1 MTAELVRG
9 QNHPL
14 DRTRVEIR
22 IAAAAPVLAAVAL
35 GDEQGRLP
43 GAEAVAHPGAPRRAG
58 VEVPSRV
65 AAEQRIAVDLAAL
78 PGTVRRVS
86 VLLVLPDG
94 PGVPRG
100 FGALAAPSVA
110 VTSPDGTRLVGCT
123 LTGLGPETALVAVEL
138 YRRRGAWRIRA
149 VGQGYAGGLAAL
161 LHDQGLPEAA
171 ELAAEITT
179 VTGRQPEPAGPAST
193 PSAGQEAAPNGPE
206 PAPATGPSHAPVAA
220 PDPAVASRPERPTAA
235 PAAAPTTDT
244 PATEPGA
251 PTTPPSVST
260 APAATPA
267 TPPPGSR
274 IDYRHPRRPTDPAA
288 ARMPSARPVAAPPAP
303 PSAGPVAAPGAPED
317 PAVPVAGDANGWS
330 MEERLY
336 NQVRGMFE
344 DLARSVAAY
353 RGAAGFAASRLE
365 RELDEALADP
375 RARMDG
381 ATEAARAASRQ
392 RHADLVGRA
401 RAVLDRDLAQL
412 TAVSEVV
419 EPALPP
425 ALARWDSPVWHGYE
439 APRQHPMAVR
449 LGDLHLP
456 EAPGLRIPLL
466 VRLPLERGL
475 WIDSGPGPYPRAG
488 YAPEREVGRR
498 ELGSA
503 LTDAPPDEATLARL
517 ALETA
522 VALAARLLAAHPP
535 GAYALQV
542 IDAAGAAG
550 PALAPLRESGALPE
564 PPPAGARGVAAVL
577 GALTRRVDLLQMAV
591 RHRATEALP
600 PELDP
605 AEQLVIVHDFP
616 HGFDD
621 RALNQLR
628 YLADEGPAVGV
639 HLMLVADRE
648 RAREY
653 GPLLDPLWRA
663 LLRLTPVPDDH
674 LADPWVGHAWT
685 YEPPLAPRRS
695 EVVRRVMDRVAE
707 ARRAAGSHPG

>member
-22 IAAAAPVLAAVAL
+22 IAAAVPVVAAVAL
-35 GDEQGRLP
+35 GDERGRLP
-43 GAEAVAHPGAPRRAG
+43 GTEAVAHPGAPRRTG
-58 VEVPSRV
+58 VEVPSHA
-65 AAEQRIAVDLAAL
+65 AAEQRIAVDLGTL
-78 PGTVRRVS
+78 PEVVQRVS

-100 FGALAAPSVA
+100 FGAVAAPSVA
-110 VTSPDGTRLVGCT
+110 VTSPDGTHLVGCT
-123 LTGLGPETALVAVEL
+123 LSGLGPETALVAVEL

-149 VGQGYAGGLAAL
+149 VGQGYAGGPAEL
-161 LHDQGLPEAA
+161 LRDQGLPEAA

-179 VTGRQPEPAGPAST
+179 ATGRQPAPADPAST
-193 PSAGQEAAPNGPE
+193 PSAGQESAPDGPE
-206 PAPATGPSHAPVAA
+206 PDPATSPGHTPVTA
-220 PDPAVASRPERPTAA
+220 PD
-235 PAAAPTTDT
+235 
-244 PATEPGA
+244 
-251 PTTPPSVST
+251 
-260 APAATPA
+260 PAATPA
-267 TPPPGSR
+267 TPPSVAPTPPSGPR

-288 ARMPSARPVAAPPAP
+288 ARTPSAAPPLP
-303 PSAGPVAAPGAPED
+303 PSAGPVGAPGGPEG

-353 RGAAGFAASRLE
+353 RSAAGFAASRLE
-365 RELDEALADP
+365 RELDAALADP

-381 ATEAARAASRQ
+381 ATEAARAAARE

-425 ALARWDSPVWHGYE
+425 ALARWDNPVWHGYE
-439 APRQHPMAVR
+439 VPRQHPMAVR

-488 YAPEREVGRR
+488 YDPEREFGRR

-503 LTDAPPDEATLARL
+503 LTDAQPDEATLARL

-535 GAYALQV
+535 GAYAVQV

-707 ARRAAGSHPG
+707 ARRAAGPYLG

>member
-9 QNHPL
+9 QTHPL

-22 IAAAAPVLAAVAL
+22 VAAAVPLLAAVAL
-35 GDEQGRLP
+35 GDERGRLP
-43 GAEAVAHPGAPRRAG
+43 GAEAVVRPGAPRRPG
-58 VEVPSRV
+58 VELPSRV
-65 AAEQRIAVDLAAL
+65 AAEQRIAVDLDAL
-78 PGTVRRVS
+78 PGAVHRVS
-86 VLLVLPDG
+86 VLLVLPDE
-94 PGVPRG
+94 PGVRRG

-110 VTSPDGTRLVGCT
+110 VTSPGGTHLVGCT

-149 VGQGYAGGLAAL
+149 VGQGYAGGPAEMLR
-161 LHDQGLPEAA
+161 DQGLPEAA
-171 ELAAEITT
+171 ELAAEITAAAA
-179 VTGRQPEPAGPAST
+179 RQPAPAD
-193 PSAGQEAAPNGPE
+193 
-206 PAPATGPSHAPVAA
+206 PATGPGPVPVA
-220 PDPAVASRPERPTAA
+220 DPAAPGEPAA
-235 PAAAPTTDT
+235 PSSGP
-244 PATEPGA
+244 
-251 PTTPPSVST
+251 
-260 APAATPA
+260 
-267 TPPPGSR
+267 R
-274 IDYRHPRRPTDPAA
+274 IDYRHPRRPTTPAA
-288 ARMPSARPVAAPPAP
+288 ARMPSVAPPPP
-303 PSAGPVAAPGAPED
+303 PSAGPVAAPDGPAD
-317 PAVPVAGDANGWS
+317 PAAPVAGDANGWS

-336 NQVRGMFE
+336 NQVRGLFE

-381 ATEAARAASRQ
+381 ATEAARAAARE

-425 ALARWDSPVWHGYE
+425 ALARWDNPVWHGYE
-439 APRQHPMAVR
+439 VPRQHPMAVR

-456 EAPGLRIPLL
+456 EAPGLRVPLL

-488 YAPEREVGRR
+488 YDAEREFGRR

-503 LTDAPPDEATLARL
+503 LTDAPPDEAALARL

-535 GAYALQV
+535 GGYAVQV
-542 IDAAGAAG
+542 IDAAGSAG

-564 PPPAGARGVAAVL
+564 PPAAGARGVAAVL
-577 GALTRRVDLLQMAV
+577 GALTRRVDLLQMAL

-653 GPLLDPLWRA
+653 GPVLDPLWRA

-674 LADPWVGHAWT
+674 LADPWVGHAWM

-695 EVVRRVMDRVAE
+695 EVVRRVMERVAE
-707 ARRAAGSHPG
+707 ARRAAGPRPG